1 MINSGKLSGGDRVFL
16 MDGYHGPLKL
26 TGQNFSSPVLF
37 TPVPGQ
43 TAHVDL
49 INLTKSSNLVFN
61 GLKVW
66 PTSSAPGKSPLVRTY
81 MGTSNIAFTNL
92 DVRGEATSG
101 NYMSWPV
108 SMWRANKRAGF
119 QVDGDQ
125 ISIVG
130 NRLTGVQMGILTL
143 GTNALVEKNI
153 IDGFSG
159 DGMRALGDNSIVRG
173 NKVQNCVKIDAN
185 HDDGFQSFSRSASG
199 KSGQGVVKNL
209 TLEDNK
215 IFEWASSTN
224 NPLRC
229 KLQGIGMFDGM
240 YDGVTIRNNVI
251 SVSAYHGISI
261 AGALNTVIT
270 NNTVI
275 NARSNAANYPWIKI
289 NAHKNGTP
297 PKNVLVANN
306 LVTSMKVFN
315 NANNNVVEV
324 SNMVVKN
331 PSAEFTSPA
340 TLDFTLKP
348 TAKAANS
355 ANPKYAPPFDIMG
368 VARPRGNA
376 PDMGAYESQ

>member
-1 MINSGKLSGGDRVFL
+1 
-16 MDGYHGPLKL
+16 
-26 TGQNFSSPVLF
+26 
-37 TPVPGQ
+37 
-43 TAHVDL
+43 
-49 INLTKSSNLVFN
+49 
-61 GLKVW
+61 
-66 PTSSAPGKSPLVRTY
+66 
-81 MGTSNIAFTNL
+81 MGTSDIVFTNL
-92 DVRGEATSG
+92 DVRGEATAG
-101 NYMSWPV
+101 NYMSWPLT
-108 SMWRANKRAGF
+108 MWRANKRSGF
-119 QVDGDQ
+119 QVDGNQ
-125 ISIVG
+125 ISVVG

-143 GTNALVEKNI
+143 GNNALVEKNI

-173 NKVQNCVKIDAN
+173 NKIQNCFKIDAN
-185 HDDGFQSFSRSASG
+185 HDDGFQSFSRSAAG
-199 KSGQGVVKNL
+199 KSGQGVVMNL

-215 IFEWASSTN
+215 IFEWASSTT

-275 NARSNAANYPWIKI
+275 NASGVAANYPWIKI

-306 LVTSMKVFN
+306 LVSSMKVFN
-315 NANNNVVEV
+315 NTNNNVVEV

-331 PSAEFTSPA
+331 ASAEFTSLA
-340 TLDFTLKP
+340 TQDFTLKP

-355 ANPKYAPPFDIMG
+355 ASPNYAPPFDIMG
-368 VARPRGNA
+368 VARPRGSA